1 MEEQETLRGIFAYY
15 AARPDRASQENI
27 VAMLREVQEVLGCVP
42 ESAQRAAA
50 GAAGVKPSFIAAIVK
65 RYPSLKPAP
74 WRPCVTLCT
83 GPRCAGQGAAAL
95 LAAARRQLSAD
106 KSGLSADGRVLL
118 RTQNCLKQCRAAP
131 NVLVDGALHSRMTP
145 EKLAALLDAL
155 D

>member
-1 MEEQETLRGIFAYY
+1 MEEQSPLRGIFAYY
-15 AARPDRASQENI
+15 AARPDRAAQESI

-42 ESAQRAAA
+42 GSAQLAAA
-50 GAAGVKPSFIAAIVK
+50 EAAGVRPSYIAAILK

-74 WRPCVTLCT
+74 WRHCVTVCT

-106 KSGLSADGRVLL
+106 RAGLSADGRVLL
-118 RTQNCLKQCRAAP
+118 RTQNCLKQCRTAP
-131 NVLVDGALHSRMTP
+131 NILVDGALHSRVTP
-145 EKLAALLDAL
+145 EKLAALLAAL